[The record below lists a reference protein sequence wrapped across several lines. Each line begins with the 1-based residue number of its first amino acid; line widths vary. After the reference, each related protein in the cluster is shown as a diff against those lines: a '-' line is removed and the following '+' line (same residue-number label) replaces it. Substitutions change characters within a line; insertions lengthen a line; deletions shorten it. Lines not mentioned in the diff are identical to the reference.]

1 MSEKYLLRNIDS
13 PDDVKKLS
21 ESSLNELTRELRE
34 VIIETCAENGG
45 HLASNLGMVE
55 PTVAIHRVFD
65 CAGGD
70 KVIFDVGHQAYTH
83 KLLTGRYKNFGTL
96 RQFGGISGL
105 TYKDESLYDAV
116 TAGHSGTSLSTAVGL
131 AEANR
136 INAKNDWVI
145 AVIGD
150 GSFTNGMIYE
160 ALNQIAGKKLRL
172 VIVLNDNEMS
182 ISKNVGGLSKYLSY
196 IRTSEGYFNFKTILK
211 KIFEKIPL
219 FGGAFISIARNI
231 KDFFKRITN
240 SETWFES
247 FGLEYIGPVNGN
259 DLGRFTAVLEE
270 AKQKSAPVVVH
281 MKTKKGLGYPPA
293 EKYPEKYHST
303 GKFTIEG
310 ESQKMTGDVP
320 EMSPKKKRTYTE
332 AFSDILCKYAAKDE
346 KICAVTAAM
355 TEGCGLVAFRDL
367 YPDRF
372 FDVGIAEEHAVTMSG
387 GLALGGMKPIA
398 VIYST
403 FSQRTFDQLWHDVA
417 LQHLPL
423 VLMLSH
429 CGIVPGD
436 GVTHQGIFDVSLFT
450 ALPDVRIYSPYDEA
464 SLERTF
470 STAIKGQNINIIR
483 YPKDTV
489 KPLLGEWRD
498 CDDFTVCDFG
508 EKPRLTVL
516 TYGRITAELEK
527 VIGGMDCG
535 GVRLISLVRIF
546 PLPDGI
552 FGCLTRDI
560 LFIEENYICGGI
572 AQRLSAELN
581 LRGIDN
587 RLTIKALETT
597 EIPHGSLEKLFE
609 LNGFDSD
616 SLKELVQKTLNQIK

>member
-1 MSEKYLLRNIDS
+1 MSEKYLLRSIES
-13 PDDVKKLS
+13 PDDVKKLP
-21 ESSLNELTRELRE
+21 ESSLDELTRELRE

-65 CAGGD
+65 CGGGD
-70 KVIFDVGHQAYTH
+70 RIIFDVGHQAYAH
-83 KLLTGRYKNFGTL
+83 KLLTGRYTNFGTL

-105 TYKDESLYDAV
+105 TNKDESLYDTV

-136 INAKNDWVI
+136 INAKNGCVV

-219 FGGAFISIARNI
+219 FGGAFISAAR
-231 KDFFKRITN
+231 KTRDFFKRITN

-270 AKQKSAPVVVH
+270 AKQKSAPVIVH

-293 EKYPEKYHST
+293 ERYPEKYHST
-303 GKFTIEG
+303 GQFEIEG
-310 ESQKMTGDVP
+310 KSQKMSDAQP
-320 EMSPKKKRTYTE
+320 ELSPKPDRTYTE

-355 TEGCGLVAFRDL
+355 TEGCGLANFRDL

-387 GLALGGMKPIA
+387 GLSLGGMKPVA

-417 LQHLPL
+417 LQRLPL
-423 VLMLSH
+423 VLVLSH

-436 GVTHQGIFDVSLFT
+436 GVTHQGIFDVSLFS
-450 ALPDVRIYSPYDEA
+450 ALPEVKIYSPYDEH
-464 SLERTF
+464 SLERVF
-470 STAIKGQNINIIR
+470 SSSIKGQNINIIR
-483 YPKDTV
+483 YPKDV
-489 KPLLGEWRD
+489 LRPLAGEWVE
-498 CDDFTVCDFG
+498 CGDFILRDFG
-508 EKPRLTVL
+508 EAPRLTVL
-516 TYGRITAELEK
+516 TYGRMTAELEK
-527 VIGGMDCG
+527 LLGGMAVS
-535 GVRLISLVRIF
+535 VRLISLIRIF
-546 PLPDGI
+546 PLPEEL
-552 FGCLTRDI
+552 FARLTRDI
-560 LFIEENYICGGI
+560 LFIEENYIVGGI
-572 AQRLSAELN
+572 AQRLSSELN
-581 LRGIDN
+581 LRGIEN
-587 RLTIKALETT
+587 RMQIKALETT
-597 EIPHGSLEKLFE
+597 EIPHGSLAPLLKLT
-609 LNGFDSD
+609 GFDAE
-616 SLKELVQKTLNQIK
+616 SLKNLIHEALDAIK